1 MKPETKIS
9 RLKNEFFKC
18 LSGRKR
24 KYEFIEIAAWIY
36 KVERANYC
44 YTLEAMKIEIN
55 RLIYLVSAKKYDAFV
70 VRFVCVNEDTRHTE
84 CTIPPLKK
92 LLDCLGETY
101 GYRLEKIHE
110 DLSDSPVMIK
120 RITKSESIL
129 KEM

>member
-55 RLIYLVSAKKYDAFV
+55 RLIYLVSAKKHDAFV
-70 VRFVCVNEDTRHTE
+70 VRFTCVNEDTRHTE

-92 LLDCLGETY
+92 LLDYLCEVY
-101 GYRLEKIHE
+101 GYKLDKICE
-110 DLSDSPVMIK
+110 NMPDSPVMIK

-129 KEM
+129 KEV